1 MKKSS
6 ALLVALVLALG
17 LTACGSSKLRIR
29 EDSTYTIG
37 SSYDVSLEI
46 VDGTLTPTSATVR
59 ISNNTDTPMIS
70 GNTHDFLIE
79 ARREGKW
86 KEIDRGEWS
95 NTAEAAGYTGTGE
108 FELDWSR
115 MYGKLPAG
123 DYRILKCFWFD
134 DIDENF
140 ILGAEF
146 TIK

>member
-1 MKKSS
+1 
-6 ALLVALVLALG
+6 
-17 LTACGSSKLRIR
+17 
-29 EDSTYTIG
+29 
-37 SSYDVSLEI
+37 
-46 VDGTLTPTSATVR
+46 
-59 ISNNTDTPMIS
+59 MIS
-70 GNTHDFLIE
+70 GNLHDFLIE
-79 ARREGKW
+79 VRKEGQW
-86 KEIDRGEWS
+86 KEIDIGEWS
-95 NTAEAAGYTGTGE
+95 NTAEAMGFTGTGE